1 MDVFSTPLT
10 RDDGSERPPDDFQPR
25 TRLKHLYSKGLVS
38 SKNVEKLDELSKKL
52 CVKKEIL
59 KGAILHLEQQRTLAS
74 MRERKRMKEREQ
86 HAEKKFDEYDWDALV
101 RNGDISKLKVKEL
114 DKYLSNY
121 EIPAVA
127 GMHKILSRQC

>member
-25 TRLKHLYSKGLVS
+25 AQLKHLYSKGLVS

-74 MRERKRMKEREQ
+74 MRERKRMKETWLCIGKTD
-86 HAEKKFDEYDWDALV
+86 EKHTE
-101 RNGDISKLKVKEL
+101 IKL
-114 DKYLSNY
+114 
-121 EIPAVA
+121 
-127 GMHKILSRQC
+127 